1 MSTLDELQTP
11 TGRRS
16 RPPGR
21 RPRPDQRSL
30 RARRAAAL
38 GVAALVLV
46 ALIFIVKGCR
56 DSAREA
62 AFKDYV
68 RNVGQMVDQSNQ
80 ESRALFGILSN
91 SGGHTPVEL
100 QTNANGYRTD
110 AAGLV
115 LRAKGMG
122 HPDELS
128 QAQAYLL
135 DVLELRR
142 DAIGSV
148 ADQLPSALSGDTHNQ
163 AAAKVA
169 AAMQDF
175 LASDVLFRQ
184 RVIPNMESAL
194 SKAGMLAG
202 VQLPSSRFLP
212 DLGWLDGSTVQSR
225 LAALTGGSSTG
236 GARRLSIG
244 TVTVSPGGQT
254 LSSSSTTQLGAS
266 PNLTFQV
273 TVSNSGAYTQQDV
286 VLRLQ
291 VTGGASPISVEQKV
305 PSIDPGSEQSATI
318 PLAATPPTGQPV
330 TVKVQILPAT
340 GIQDTGTTTA
350 SFPVTFSG

>member
-1 MSTLDELQTP
+1 V
-11 TGRRS
+11 G
-16 RPPGR
+16 
-21 RPRPDQRSL
+21 
-30 RARRAAAL
+30 
-38 GVAALVLV
+38 ALVLV
-46 ALIFIVKGCR
+46 GLILIIKGCR

-68 RNVGQMVDQSNQ
+68 RNVAQMVDQSNQ
-80 ESRALFGILSN
+80 ESRSLFGMLS
-91 SGGHTPVEL
+91 SSSGHTPVEL

-115 LRAKGMG
+115 LRAKGMS

-128 QAQAYLL
+128 QAHAYLL
-135 DVLELRR
+135 EVLELRR

-184 RVIPNMESAL
+184 RVIPSMESAL
-194 SKAGMLAG
+194 SKASMLAG

-212 DLGWLDGSTVQSR
+212 DLGWLDGSTAQTR
-225 LAALTGGSSTG
+225 LAALTGGSATG

-244 TVTVSPGGQT
+244 TVTATPGGQT
-254 LSSSSTTQLGAS
+254 LSQSSTTQLAAS
-266 PNLTFQV
+266 PSLAFQV

-286 VLRLQ
+286 VLRIQ
-291 VTGGASPISVEQKV
+291 VTGGSSPISVEQKV
-305 PSIDPGSEQSATI
+305 QSIAPGSQQSTTI

-330 TVKVQILPAT
+330 SVKVQILPAT
-340 GIQDTGTTTA
+340 GVQDTGTTTA
-350 SFPVTFSG
+350 SFPVSFSG